1 MYILVEIM
9 CFLLSYVRYSYK
21 IIIDIEYEMLYVKIL
36 YLLLLDRDCL
46 IYKCYFILLIVL
58 FRILYKL

>member
-1 MYILVEIM
+1 MYIFVEIM

-36 YLLLLDRDCL
+36 YLLLLDRDFL

-58 FRILYKL
+58 FRVLYKL